1 MTWPAPVTLTGAIG
15 TVRPLEE
22 ADAAALAEA
31 SADGDLS
38 TLWYTSVPDPDNI
51 AAEITRR
58 LTLQAKGEMTAFTIL
73 DAKGLPV
80 GMTTYMHPDA
90 QNRRVEI
97 GSTWMRKSVQRTGLN
112 TEIKLLMLAHAFEEL
127 DCICVEFRTHILNA
141 QSRRAIE
148 RLGARLD
155 GILRAHVIMA
165 NGTIRDTAAYS
176 ITAPEWPTVKA
187 HLTAL
192 LNR

>member
-15 TVRPLEE
+15 SVRPLEE

-58 LTLQAKGEMTAFTIL
+58 LTLQAKGEMTAFALL
-73 DAKGLPV
+73 DTKGVPV

-112 TEIKLLMLAHAFEEL
+112 TEIKLLMLTHAFEVL

>member
-15 TVRPLEE
+15 SVRPLEE

-58 LTLQAKGEMTAFTIL
+58 LTLQAKGEMTTFALL
-73 DAKGLPV
+73 DTKGVPV

-112 TEIKLLMLAHAFEEL
+112 TEIKLLMLTHAFEVL